1 MFAAADGFHRGSNP
15 KQRSDGFN
23 WRSPLRLTPMEERLE
38 NSAAGRIREV
48 CRYIEH
54 HSDEPLTIAALA
66 SLAGMSRFHFAR
78 SFRSATGVTP
88 RDYVNGART
97 RALKQGL
104 RDAAGVD
111 AAIYDA
117 GYGSSSRVYEH
128 AARRLGMTPGQY
140 RRGGAGVE
148 ISSVCVGTVLG
159 HMSIGATDRGI
170 CFLQFGDSPDALRAQ
185 IAREYPNAR
194 IIDTAS
200 PQPPFDAWVAAIDGY
215 LRGEQPNLELPLD
228 IRATAFQLRVWKYLQ
243 GIPYGDLQ
251 SYGEVAAALGHPGA
265 ARAVAQACAKNRVAL
280 AIPCHRIIRGD
291 GDLGGYRWGLH
302 RKRALIDLERAH
314 GSRDQAPAQ

>member
-1 MFAAADGFHRGSNP
+1 
-15 KQRSDGFN
+15 
-23 WRSPLRLTPMEERLE
+23 MEERLE
-38 NSAAGRIREV
+38 NSAAERIREV
-48 CRYIEH
+48 CRYIER
-54 HSDEPLTIAALA
+54 HSDEPLTIAQLA
-66 SLAGMSRFHFAR
+66 SLAAMSRFHFAR
-78 SFRSATGVTP
+78 SFRSVTGVTP
-88 RDYVNGART
+88 REYVNGART

-104 RDAAGVD
+104 RGSGGVD

-148 ISSVCVGTVLG
+148 ISSVCVKTVLG
-159 HMSIGATDRGI
+159 FMAIGATDRGI
-170 CFLQFGDSPDALRAQ
+170 CFLQFGDSPEALQAQ
-185 IAREYPNAR
+185 LAREYPKAR
-194 IIDTAS
+194 IVDTS
-200 PQPPFDAWVAAIDGY
+200 TPPHPFDAWVAAIDGY
-215 LRGEQPNLELPLD
+215 LKGEEPHLDLPLD

-251 SYGEVAAALGHPGA
+251 SYGEVAAALGRPGA
-265 ARAVAQACAKNRVAL
+265 ARAVAQACGKNNVAL

-302 RKRALIDLERAH
+302 RKRVLIDLERAQKAVF
-314 GSRDQAPAQ
+314 SK